1 MLTRRGLIKSAA
13 ALVAAGTVS
22 GGFTPALAK
31 ASFQSFQA
39 PGFYRMKL
47 GSFELTALS
56 DGTIPLPLPELY
68 TNTDAE
74 DARIALAAAFMGTPT
89 DTSVNAF
96 LVNTGERL
104 VLIDAG
110 TGTYLDGALGELV
123 ANLEAAGY
131 KADQIDDIILT
142 HIHTDH
148 SGGLTI
154 KGKPVFA
161 NATVHVN
168 KREHDFWMETPV
180 ESRPA
185 NVPLSYF
192 VEAHESLGPYAEAG
206 RVRTFADNARILPG
220 IGSILRA
227 GHTPGHS
234 SIVVESAGAKIV
246 FWGDITHGDVLQFDE
261 PDVAIQ
267 FDTDQSEAIRARE
280 AAFAHAA
287 DGKYLVAGAHTAFP
301 GIGHVRRDAT
311 NYDWVPVN
319 YAS

>member
-22 GGFTPALAK
+22 GGFTPARAK
-31 ASFQSFQA
+31 APLQSFQA

-74 DARIALAAAFMGTPT
+74 DARRALAAAFMGTPT

-110 TGTYLDGALGELV
+110 TGAYLDGALGELV

-168 KREHDFWMETPV
+168 KREHAFWMETPV

-192 VEAHESLGPYAEAG
+192 VEAHESLGPYADAG
-206 RVRTFADNARILPG
+206 RVRTFADNASILPG

-234 SIVVESAGAKIV
+234 SIVVESAGTKIV
-246 FWGDITHGDVLQFDE
+246 FWGDVTHGNVLQFDE

-280 AAFAHAA
+280 AAFADAA
-287 DGKYLVAGAHTAFP
+287 NGKYLVAGAHIAFP

-311 NYDWVPVN
+311 NYEWVPVN

>member
-31 ASFQSFQA
+31 APFQSFQA

-74 DARIALAAAFMGTPT
+74 DARRALAAAFMGTPT

-110 TGTYLDGALGELV
+110 TGSYLDGALGELV

-168 KREHDFWMETPV
+168 KREHAFWLETPV

-311 NYDWVPVN
+311 NYDWVPIN

>member
-31 ASFQSFQA
+31 APFQSFQA

-74 DARIALAAAFMGTPT
+74 DARRALAAAFMGTPT

-96 LVNTGERL
+96 LVNTGDRL

>member
-31 ASFQSFQA
+31 APLQSFQA

-74 DARIALAAAFMGTPT
+74 DARRALAAAFMGTPT

-110 TGTYLDGALGELV
+110 TGAYLDGALGELV

-161 NATVHVN
+161 NATIHVN
-168 KREHDFWMETPV
+168 KREHAFWMETPV

-206 RVRTFADNARILPG
+206 RVRTFGDNARILPG

-234 SIVVESAGAKIV
+234 SIVVESAGAKVV
-246 FWGDITHGDVLQFDE
+246 FWGDITHGNVLQFDE

-287 DGKYLVAGAHTAFP
+287 DGKYLVAGAHIAFP
-301 GIGHVRRDAT
+301 GIGHVRRDST

>member
-31 ASFQSFQA
+31 APLQSFQA

-74 DARIALAAAFMGTPT
+74 DARRALAAAFMGTST

-110 TGTYLDGALGELV
+110 TGAYLDGALGDLV

-168 KREHDFWMETPV
+168 KREHAFWMETPV

-192 VEAHESLGPYAEAG
+192 VEAHESLGPYADAG
-206 RVRTFADNARILPG
+206 RVRTFADNASILPG

-246 FWGDITHGDVLQFDE
+246 FWGDVTHGNVLQFDE

-267 FDTDQSEAIRARE
+267 FDTDQSEAICARE
-280 AAFAHAA
+280 AAFADAA
-287 DGKYLVAGAHTAFP
+287 NGKYLVAGAHIAFP

-311 NYDWVPVN
+311 NYEWVPVN

>member
-31 ASFQSFQA
+31 APFQPFQA

-47 GSFELTALS
+47 GNFELTALS

-74 DARIALAAAFMGTPT
+74 DARRALAAAFMGTPT

-96 LVNTGERL
+96 LVNTGDRL

-110 TGTYLDGALGELV
+110 TGAYLDGALGELV

-168 KREHDFWMETPV
+168 KREYDFWMETPG

-206 RVRTFADNARILPG
+206 RVRTFADNAGILPG

-246 FWGDITHGDVLQFDE
+246 FWGDITHGNVLQFDE

-267 FDTDQSEAIRARE
+267 FDTDQAEAIRARE
-280 AAFAHAA
+280 AAFADAT
-287 DGKYLVAGAHTAFP
+287 DGKYLVAGAHIAFP

-311 NYDWVPVN
+311 NYEWVPVN

>member
-31 ASFQSFQA
+31 APFQSFQA

-74 DARIALAAAFMGTPT
+74 DARRALAAAFMGTPT

-96 LVNTGERL
+96 LVNTGDRL

-168 KREHDFWMETPV
+168 KREYNFWMETPV

-267 FDTDQSEAIRARE
+267 FDTNQSEAIRARE

>member
-22 GGFTPALAK
+22 GGFAPALAK
-31 ASFQSFQA
+31 APFQPFQA

-47 GSFELTALS
+47 GNFELTALS

-74 DARIALAAAFMGTPT
+74 DARRALAAAFMGTPT

-96 LVNTGERL
+96 LVNTGDRL

-110 TGTYLDGALGELV
+110 TGAYLDGALGELA

-148 SGGLTI
+148 SGGLTV

-168 KREHDFWMETPV
+168 KREHDFWMETPG

-206 RVRTFADNARILPG
+206 RVRTFADNAGILPG

-246 FWGDITHGDVLQFDE
+246 FWGDITHGNVLQFDE

-267 FDTDQSEAIRARE
+267 FDTDQAEAIRARE
-280 AAFAHAA
+280 AAFADAT
-287 DGKYLVAGAHTAFP
+287 DGKYLVAGAHIAFP

-311 NYDWVPVN
+311 NYEWVPVN

>member
-13 ALVAAGTVS
+13 ALFAAGSIS
-22 GGFTPALAK
+22 GGFNPVLAK
-31 ASFQSFQA
+31 APFRPFQA

-47 GSFELTALS
+47 GRFELTALS
-56 DGTIPLPLPELY
+56 DGTIPLPLPELH
-68 TNTDAE
+68 TNTDADE
-74 DARIALAAAFMGTPT
+74 ARKALAAAFMGTPT

-96 LVNTGERL
+96 LVNTGDRL

-131 KADQIDDIILT
+131 KTDQVDDIILT

-154 KGKPVFA
+154 EGKPVFA
-161 NATVHVN
+161 NATVYVN
-168 KREHDFWMETPV
+168 KREYDFWMTTPV

-185 NVPLSYF
+185 NVPPSHF
-192 VEAHESLGPYAEAG
+192 VEAHASLKPYAEAG
-206 RVRTFADNARILPG
+206 RVRTFADNAGILPG
-220 IGSILRA
+220 VGSILRA

-234 SIVVESAGAKIV
+234 SIVVESVGDKIV
-246 FWGDITHGDVLQFDE
+246 FWGDITHGNVLQFDE

-267 FDTDQSEAIRARE
+267 FDTDQAEAVRARV
-280 AAFAHAA
+280 AAFEHAA
-287 DGKYLVAGAHTAFP
+287 DGKYLVAGAHIAFP

>member
-31 ASFQSFQA
+31 APLQSFQA

-74 DARIALAAAFMGTPT
+74 DARRALAAAFMGTPT

-110 TGTYLDGALGELV
+110 TGAYLDGALGELV

-168 KREHDFWMETPV
+168 KREHAFWMETPV

-192 VEAHESLGPYAEAG
+192 VEAHESLGPYADAG
-206 RVRTFADNARILPG
+206 RVRTFADNASILPG

-246 FWGDITHGDVLQFDE
+246 FWGDVTHGNVLQFDE

-280 AAFAHAA
+280 AAFADAA
-287 DGKYLVAGAHTAFP
+287 NGKYLVAGAHIAFP

-311 NYDWVPVN
+311 NYEWVPVN

>member
-31 ASFQSFQA
+31 APLQSFQA

-74 DARIALAAAFMGTPT
+74 DARRALAAAFMGTPT

-110 TGTYLDGALGELV
+110 TGAYLDGALGELV

-161 NATVHVN
+161 NATIHVN
-168 KREHDFWMETPV
+168 KREHAFWMETPV

-206 RVRTFADNARILPG
+206 RVRTFGDNARILPG

-246 FWGDITHGDVLQFDE
+246 FWGDITHGNVLQFDE

-287 DGKYLVAGAHTAFP
+287 DGKYLVAGAHIAFP
-301 GIGHVRRDAT
+301 GIGHVRRDST

>member
-31 ASFQSFQA
+31 APLQSFQA

-74 DARIALAAAFMGTPT
+74 DARRALAAAFMGTPT

-110 TGTYLDGALGELV
+110 TGAYLDGALGDLV

-168 KREHDFWMETPV
+168 KREHAFWMETPV

-192 VEAHESLGPYAEAG
+192 VEAHESLGPYADAC
-206 RVRTFADNARILPG
+206 RVRTFADNASILPG

-246 FWGDITHGDVLQFDE
+246 FWGDVTHGNVLQFDE

-280 AAFAHAA
+280 AAFADAA
-287 DGKYLVAGAHTAFP
+287 NGKYLVAGAHIAFP

-311 NYDWVPVN
+311 NYEWVPVN